1 MGGTST
7 DVSRYGGSFEHVF
20 ETTTA
25 GISIQSPQLDINTVA
40 AGGGSMLFW
49 SNGLFKVGP
58 DVSSWTLTYLNLN
71 ANPIVQSA
79 GAHPGPAAYR
89 KGGPLTVTDANL
101 FLGRLLPGFFPSIFG
116 PGENLPLDTDTVATK
131 FEELAQT
138 INAETGRS
146 MTPREVAHGFLD
158 VANESMCRPIRAIT
172 EARGFET
179 GQHHLA
185 VFGGAGGQH
194 ACDIAA
200 KLGIQRVIIHKY
212 SSILSAYGM
221 SMAEVV
227 HEEQEPCSETLQ
239 DDILPHLH
247 ERMSVLKAKVRDG
260 LLKQGIP
267 EASIEYEPFLN
278 LRYHGT
284 STNFMIQEPE
294 GSDWRTLLETTHLR
308 ELAFSFPR
316 EHKVLVDDIRI
327 RGVGKTENTA
337 LDAEEFA
344 RELADTSFAEIKVAS
359 EQTVR
364 WHTNTLLFSAK
375 CLSRCLYSSLA
386 LLRTLGSSKS
396 ETSPQAAEC
405 PAQR

>member
-7 DVSRYGGSFEHVF
+7 DVSRFGGSFEHVF

-58 DVSSWTLTYLNLN
+58 EVSSTIQCWDLS
-71 ANPIVQSA
+71 ADFFEQSA

-101 FLGRLLPGFFPSIFG
+101 FLGRLLPEFFPSIFG
-116 PGENLPLDTDTVATK
+116 PEENLPLYTDIAAAK
-131 FEELAQT
+131 FEELTQT
-138 INAETGRS
+138 INAESGRS

-221 SMAEVV
+221 SLAEVV
-227 HEEQEPCSETLQ
+227 QEEQVPCSETLS
-239 DDILPHLH
+239 DDILPRLQ
-247 ERMSVLKAKVRDG
+247 ERMSVLKTRVTDA

-267 EASIEYEPFLN
+267 ETSIEYEPFLN

-294 GSDWRTLLETTHLR
+294 DRDWRTLLEATHLR

-316 EHKVLVDDIRI
+316 EHKVLVDDVRV
-327 RGVGKTENTA
+327 RGIGKTKNTA
-337 LDAEEFA
+337 VDAEEFA
-344 RELADTSFAEIKVAS
+344 REMASTDFSEIKVAC

-364 WHTNTLLFSAK
+364 YCVNHSSQLLSITAGACF
-375 CLSRCLYSSLA
+375 
-386 LLRTLGSSKS
+386 LLWCS
-396 ETSPQAAEC
+396 
-405 PAQR
+405 